1 MDGSAGIEATSFD
14 GGRGMDPISSA
25 CTVSSPEA
33 SAAVAESLP
42 PSDPATTITATIAMT
57 TTKTTDPSATHSQ
70 VRPEDPVGVGPP
82 GAGGAGHG

>member
-1 MDGSAGIEATSFD
+1 MDGSVGIDATSFD
-14 GGRGMDPISSA
+14 GGRGMDPITSG
-25 CTVSSPEA
+25 CTVSSPGA

-57 TTKTTDPSATHSQ
+57 TTNATDPSVTHSH
-70 VRPEDPVGVGPP
+70 VRPEDPVGVGPS